1 MTIAYLG
8 FAGMLALMALGVPI
22 AIAMTAAGV
31 IGLIAVG
38 TLGSALTQLTLVV
51 WSEGS
56 NFILLALPFYI
67 LMGNLIL
74 QTGIARRLFHGA
86 SIWLN
91 WLPGGLAIAS
101 VFACA
106 GFGAVS
112 GSSTATAR
120 TMGAIIVPELRRYRY
135 NMSLGT
141 GVLSAS
147 GTLGIL
153 IPPSIIMIFY
163 GLMTETSIGAL
174 FIAGIVPGIIV
185 SMIFASIILIIAL
198 IRPEAVGTRLKREE
212 ISWSHR
218 IAALLDVVPVISIF
232 MLILGGLYFGVVTP
246 TESAA
251 VGVLAV
257 LAYGAVIGKLSFRA
271 IRLALI
277 DSMLTTVMILM
288 IIIGGYLF
296 TRFLAQTGL
305 IAGIQ
310 AAFVAADLGYVGFI
324 IVVTI
329 LYLILGCVLDLF
341 GMMILTVPILFPMAL
356 QLGIDPVWFGIFVII
371 VAEIAL
377 VTPPL
382 GVNVFVINSV
392 ARDVPLGKIFL
403 GCVPFVV
410 GLLLFVVVLATWPQI
425 ALFPLAGLR

>member
-1 MTIAYLG
+1 MTIAYIG
-8 FAGMLALMALGVPI
+8 FAGMLVLMALGVPI
-22 AIAMTAAGV
+22 AIAMITTGL
-31 IGLIAVG
+31 IGLAVVG
-38 TLGSALTQLTLVV
+38 TLGSALTQLNLVI

-74 QTGIARRLFHGA
+74 HTGIARRLFHGA
-86 SIWLN
+86 SVWLN

-120 TMGAIIVPELRRYRY
+120 TMGSIVVPELRRYKY

-153 IPPSIIMIFY
+153 VPPSIIMVFY
-163 GLMTETSIGAL
+163 GLMTETSIGSL

-185 SMIFASIILIIAL
+185 ATIFATIVLIIGL
-198 IRPEAVGTRLKREE
+198 VNPEAVGTRLKRGE
-212 ISWSHR
+212 ITWR
-218 IAALLDVVPVISIF
+218 TRVLAIWEVVPVVSIF
-232 MLILGGLYFGVVTP
+232 VVILGGLYLGVVTP

-251 VGVLAV
+251 VGVFAV
-257 LAYGAVIGKLSFRA
+257 LIYGALSFKLSFRA
-271 IRLALI
+271 IRLALV
-277 DSMLTTVMILM
+277 DSALTTMMLLL

-296 TRFLAQTGL
+296 TRFLVQTGL
-305 IAGIQ
+305 TASIH
-310 AAFVAADLGYVGFI
+310 AAFVAADLGYVGFL
-324 IVVTI
+324 VLVTV
-329 LYLILGCVLDLF
+329 LYLILGCVIDVF
-341 GMMILTVPILFPMAL
+341 GMLILTVPILFPMAL
-356 QLGIDPVWFGIFVII
+356 QLGIDPVWFGVYCII

-410 GLLLFVVVLATWPQI
+410 GLLLFVVALAVWPQI
-425 ALFPLAGLR
+425 ALFPLAGVK